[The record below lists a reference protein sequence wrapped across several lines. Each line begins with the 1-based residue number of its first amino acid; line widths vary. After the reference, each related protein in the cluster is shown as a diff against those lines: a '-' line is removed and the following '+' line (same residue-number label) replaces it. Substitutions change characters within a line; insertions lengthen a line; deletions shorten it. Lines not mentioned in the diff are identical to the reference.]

1 MNHLTGQK
9 AILLLIILITIRML
23 VCYYHG
29 TYDVVHSN
37 FQIKNGVSLK
47 HGAHVVPTGYQK
59 CIY

>member
-1 MNHLTGQK
+1 
-9 AILLLIILITIRML
+9 ML

-47 HGAHVVPTGYQK
+47 HGAHVVPTGNQK